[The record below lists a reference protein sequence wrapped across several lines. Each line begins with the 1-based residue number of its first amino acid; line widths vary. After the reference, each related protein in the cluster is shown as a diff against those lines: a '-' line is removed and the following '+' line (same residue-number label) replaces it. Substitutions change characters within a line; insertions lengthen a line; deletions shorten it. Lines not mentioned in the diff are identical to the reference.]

1 MSDFEVDIVKGLCEA
16 SHFHPEL
23 EILFIIEG
31 NATVNVKSR
40 KYELKKEDALLINS
54 NTMHTVESMEH
65 TIIYRV
71 CLSRRFIG
79 KIVRDKNILFDTDKI
94 YEDIGATYVQ
104 KNVKQI
110 LRELVFQYVRVPG
123 KTRCMEESLIYQ
135 LLDCLIEN
143 YELDGEKKVNYKEC
157 SEDERLDFV
166 LEYIG
171 KNYMNKISL
180 SDLADELYMS
190 VSSLSR
196 MFKKQTGTYFVDYV
210 NQLRVR
216 YAAKEIAYSTENIT
230 KIAMDCGFSNLSMF
244 NKVFRSIYKIS
255 PSEYRNNMK
264 EKKKEKLP
272 KEIEK
277 TIREE
282 IGKHVIGKMEHS
294 EKNNQFFE
302 MKADVTQTEVYEKNW
317 CRAINIGAVSK
328 LARANLQFHTL
339 YLMENL
345 NIEYIRVWTIF
356 SKKLQISNG
365 VQTSRFNYGEI
376 DQILD
381 FLVSNHAKLILDFG
395 RRPDMAFQ
403 AEGNVLFKEE
413 EYIEFQTREAWESLF
428 KDFLIH
434 LLKRYGEQEVKEW
447 IFEFSYIE
455 KHAFPYYQDEK
466 YDFFDVYRYGYSE
479 IKKRI
484 PRAEVGGFNGN
495 IRNEYKDLI
504 GLLERCKKNNC
515 SPDFLSFVL
524 FPYYTDHDHNERRS
538 NEIDFEMHNVKIMK
552 KLLKKAGL
560 EDKKLYIMEWNC
572 SVINRNILNDSTYR
586 AAYITK
592 IIAQIW
598 NEVDLFCLW
607 MGSDWVSSYYDS
619 VGISYGGSGILTKD
633 TICKPAYF
641 AFQLLNQLGNEL
653 ILKNEHTI
661 ITKKNNEY
669 YLLCFNYR
677 KLSSNYY
684 MKDENEITFFTMQNM
699 YEENNIL
706 HMRIQIEKLFSN
718 GIYVIKKRSINEQ
731 EGSLLAEW
739 GKFQLDTE
747 LDNSD
752 VKYIR
757 NACYPR
763 ISMEKKEIDKNEM
776 ELYIDLKPQE
786 VVLLH
791 IFQNE

>member
-94 YEDIGATYVQ
+94 YEDIGGTYVQ

-264 EKKKEKLP
+264 KKKKEKLP
-272 KEIEK
+272 EQLEK

-282 IGKHVIGKMEHS
+282 ISKQVIETS
-294 EKNNQFFE
+294 DFTEKNKKVFE
-302 MKADVTQTEVYEKNW
+302 MKADVTKTEIYEKNW

-339 YLMENL
+339 YLLENL

-356 SKKLQISNG
+356 SKKLQISDG
-365 VQTSRFNYGEI
+365 VQKSRFNYGEI
-376 DQILD
+376 DQIFD

-403 AEGNVLFKEE
+403 SEGNP
-413 EYIEFQTREAWESLF
+413 
-428 KDFLIH
+428 
-434 LLKRYGEQEVKEW
+434 LL
-447 IFEFSYIE
+447 
-455 KHAFPYYQDEK
+455 
-466 YDFFDVYRYGYSE
+466 YRS
-479 IKKRI
+479 
-484 PRAEVGGFNGN
+484 
-495 IRNEYKDLI
+495 
-504 GLLERCKKNNC
+504 
-515 SPDFLSFVL
+515 
-524 FPYYTDHDHNERRS
+524 
-538 NEIDFEMHNVKIMK
+538 
-552 KLLKKAGL
+552 
-560 EDKKLYIMEWNC
+560 
-572 SVINRNILNDSTYR
+572 
-586 AAYITK
+586 
-592 IIAQIW
+592 
-598 NEVDLFCLW
+598 
-607 MGSDWVSSYYDS
+607 
-619 VGISYGGSGILTKD
+619 
-633 TICKPAYF
+633 
-641 AFQLLNQLGNEL
+641 
-653 ILKNEHTI
+653 
-661 ITKKNNEY
+661 
-669 YLLCFNYR
+669 
-677 KLSSNYY
+677 
-684 MKDENEITFFTMQNM
+684 
-699 YEENNIL
+699 
-706 HMRIQIEKLFSN
+706 
-718 GIYVIKKRSINEQ
+718 
-731 EGSLLAEW
+731 
-739 GKFQLDTE
+739 
-747 LDNSD
+747 
-752 VKYIR
+752 
-757 NACYPR
+757 
-763 ISMEKKEIDKNEM
+763 
-776 ELYIDLKPQE
+776 
-786 VVLLH
+786 
-791 IFQNE
+791 